1 MKNDGR
7 IFRLIRSAEWYF
19 KFLGVILDV
28 NSFLTKNFK
37 ILIQTLRG
45 INIKTVETDERVLW
59 SFNTLSSV
67 HFYCSNPF

>member
-7 IFRLIRSAEWYF
+7 IFTLIRSAEWYF